1 MANVRKR
8 GLGRGLDALLG
19 GAQASTPAPVE
30 TTTTNG
36 SETSDAGPTRTTTG
50 DAALLE
56 LDPRDLRPNPSQ
68 PRTTFREEALE
79 ELAESIRRDGVQEPV
94 LVRKRSG
101 QYELVS
107 GERRVRAAI
116 MADLPTVPAIC
127 RDVSDA
133 DMLKLGLIEN
143 IQREDLNAIELALAY
158 QRLIDEFGWTQEELA
173 EQIGKNRVTVTNT
186 LRLLNLPKDVQAAV
200 ADERITMG
208 HARAILA
215 IPSARAQSL
224 ACRKVI
230 EQGLSVRQT
239 EKLATPKPTGADA
252 QGRTA
257 APKDPNVAGLEDALR
272 RSLGTRVHVRTRTK
286 DKGTIE
292 IEYYSLDDLERI
304 LSILQSKR

>member
-1 MANVRKR
+1 M
-8 GLGRGLDALLG
+8 
-19 GAQASTPAPVE
+19 
-30 TTTTNG
+30 
-36 SETSDAGPTRTTTG
+36 
-50 DAALLE
+50 
-56 LDPRDLRPNPSQ
+56 
-68 PRTTFREEALE
+68 
-79 ELAESIRRDGVQEPV
+79 
-94 LVRKRSG
+94 
-101 QYELVS
+101 
-107 GERRVRAAI
+107 
-116 MADLPTVPAIC
+116 
-127 RDVSDA
+127 
-133 DMLKLGLIEN
+133 
-143 IQREDLNAIELALAY
+143 
-158 QRLIDEFGWTQEELA
+158 
-173 EQIGKNRVTVTNT
+173 TVTNT

-257 APKDPNVAGLEDALR
+257 PKDPNVAGLEDALR
-272 RSLGTRVHVRTRTK
+272 RSLGTRVHVK
-286 DKGTIE
+286 AKAMDKGTIE